1 MTKLMCCS
9 DSNSLSEAWSI
20 IVLHEEIKLHILKP
34 GIMSAPKLLDNRK
47 ALHPAG
53 DNIDQLISRI
63 LFMRDDFE
71 AKVVPIRKDADRKK
85 WLMPEEPQ
93 GYIKCKKYDPLWK
106 GGFTKISI
114 DIHLFWPRAFS
125 KNPMP
130 GRVSG
135 TLITN
140 AFPLLE

>member
-1 MTKLMCCS
+1 
-9 DSNSLSEAWSI
+9 
-20 IVLHEEIKLHILKP
+20 
-34 GIMSAPKLLDNRK
+34 MSAPKLLDNRK

-93 GYIKCKKYDPLWK
+93 GYIKCKKYDPL
-106 GGFTKISI
+106 
-114 DIHLFWPRAFS
+114 
-125 KNPMP
+125 
-130 GRVSG
+130 
-135 TLITN
+135 
-140 AFPLLE
+140 